1 MDELTHHGTDDT
13 HLALASLAQAFS
25 PLLEERAAPE
35 SCDGREV
42 ERTPEPSIA
51 DL

>member
-1 MDELTHHGTDDT
+1 MNQLPHHGTDDT
-13 HLALASLAQAFS
+13 HLALAALLQTLRPSLKELTAS
-25 PLLEERAAPE
+25 
-35 SCDGREV
+35 DGRDGWEV